1 MAQAAQKANTN
12 VHHKLLS
19 VQKIATMEFNVPIVI
34 LKEDFTATAL
44 NLTDKISINY
54 MSLVKYNSK
63 IIQKTRKYLIH
74 SMYS

>member
-19 VQKIATMEFNVPIVI
+19 VQRIVTMEFNVPTVI

-54 MSLVKYNSK
+54 MWLVKYDSNFAVQDFDQVSA
-63 IIQKTRKYLIH
+63 
-74 SMYS
+74 